1 MLSRKAFALG
11 ELGGPDFYRIRQ
23 LQLDARRARAAAVAV
38 GAAGSRLNQAQG
50 YAL

>member
-11 ELGGPDFYRIRQ
+11 ELGGANFYSIRQ
-23 LQLDARRARAAAVAV
+23 LQLDARRAPAAAVAV
-38 GAAGSRLNQAQG
+38 GAAGSRFNQAQD